1 MTNLTFKL
9 FTFQGAPVNL
19 NLLFLII
26 FAVTPIPIAF
36 SIFIAILLHEMA
48 HAFVANRKGYRVHGI
63 EISLFS
69 GSAAIDSNMHERDAI
84 PITAAGPISNLILYF
99 IGMVVSFVYPN
110 NFVDSFMMVNLF
122 LFIFNILPIYPM
134 DGGRMLRDFLSIKS
148 RKLGISRG
156 QAFSIAAKVSLVTS
170 VLLIIFSVMSGF
182 LFMALFGAYFGYL
195 ALKDLGII
203 KK

>member
-9 FTFQGAPVNL
+9 FNFMGAPVNL

-26 FAVTPIPIAF
+26 FAVTPIPVAV

-48 HAFVANRKGYRVHGI
+48 HAYVATKRGYRVHGI
-63 EISLFS
+63 EIGLFS
-69 GSAAIDSNMHERDAI
+69 GSASIDSNMHERDAI
-84 PITAAGPISNLILYF
+84 PITAAGPLSNLILYF
-99 IGMVVSFVYPN
+99 IGFMISFVYTN
-110 NFVDSFMMVNLF
+110 QFINAFMMVSMF

-156 QAFSIAAKVSLVTS
+156 QSFTIAAKVSLVTS
-170 VLLIIFSVMSGF
+170 VLLIAFSVISGF
-182 LFMALFGAYFGYL
+182 LFMAIFGAYFGYL
-195 ALKDLGII
+195 ALKDLKII
-203 KK
+203 K